1 MSDDRASQL
10 LDKIDGIKTGK
21 SVEDLA
27 FFLRREENLK
37 KVLLSAKPE
46 IGAVETLKLNNG
58 NTYSSKEM
66 VRRIIDRASSDEKE
80 KLEKVIKA
88 LDEE

>member
-1 MSDDRASQL
+1 MSENRASQL
-10 LDKIDGIKTGK
+10 IDKIEGIKTGK

-27 FFLRREENLK
+27 FFLQREDNLK

-46 IGAVETLKLNNG
+46 IGAVEALKLTNG
-58 NTYSSKEM
+58 NTYSAKEM
-66 VRRIIDRASSDEKE
+66 VRRIIDRSSSDETE
-80 KLEKVIKA
+80 KLDKVIQA